1 MRRWRGFSL
10 VSALVLVLWAPTAS
24 LGATSPSTIP
34 VLRVFIP
41 GHFGGCT
48 TTSPGSSEALKDV
61 LSLVRPSAFLVN
73 PVGRLVGAGGPIT
86 SAELISDEPQT
97 VVLTIDPRFTWSNG
111 APFTVQDLIHRIEF
125 ARTSRAVWA
134 DGFHRIE
141 SYSIG
146 AHRKSLKLVFSQK
159 YASWP
164 TMFQGIEQVSA
175 PLNCDIS
182 QVAQRPSLGPYL
194 LESLNTDQA
203 VLVANPQYRVRSQQ
217 FRTII
222 ISAGQ
227 SPSETVGRP
236 IVDYRYAFSQMDAT
250 WLASLPGRSGK
261 ISASQRVVAVTF
273 SPRTPLTQDIDI
285 RKVLSLAIDR
295 HQVINTVF
303 GSFTQALSPA
313 TSSLVAQG
321 QIGYIP
327 KTTQSP
333 YLVAA
338 TTSTTIADT
347 TNGSGSH
354 GFDCVS
360 CASTVSSSKVTFS
373 SGRLRW
379 NGSGVTVRVAVGP
392 AESSR
397 LVSQRIASAWKQIGI
412 AVQIIGVSSDRLASQ
427 AVAGGDVEAA
437 VTSATTGHI
446 GLTAASWYGSRRTDT
461 VDFGWRNAVCDS
473 SATAAEANFNAS
485 TALDDWARCDTEIA
499 RQYWQRPIVSA
510 PYLLQWTN
518 TVVGVAPSNT
528 TRGFIDQ
535 IPLWSSLQ
543 RR

>member
-10 VSALVLVLWAPTAS
+10 VSALLLILWAPTATF
-24 LGATSPSTIP
+24 GATSPSTIP

-48 TTSPGSSEALKDV
+48 TTSSGSSEALKDV

-73 PVGRLVGAGGPIT
+73 PVGRLVGAGGPIA

-97 VVLTIDPRFTWSNG
+97 IVVTIDPRFTWSNG
-111 APFTVQDLIHRIEF
+111 APFTVHDLINRIEF
-125 ARTSRAVWA
+125 ARTSRAAWA

-146 AHRKSLKLVFSQK
+146 SHRKSLKLIFSQK

-164 TMFQGIEQVSA
+164 TMFQGIEQATA
-175 PLNCDIS
+175 PLNCDIT

-194 LESLNTDQA
+194 LESLNSDQA

-222 ISAGQ
+222 ITAGQ
-227 SPSETVGRP
+227 SPSATVGRP

-273 SPRTPLTQDIDI
+273 SPRTAITQDIDV

-295 HQVINTVF
+295 HQVINTVY
-303 GSFTQALSPA
+303 GSITQSLSPA
-313 TSSLVAQG
+313 TSSLLAQG
-321 QIGYIP
+321 QIGYVAKSIQAP
-327 KTTQSP
+327 F
-333 YLVAA
+333 LVTA
-338 TTSTTIADT
+338 TTSTTIANAA
-347 TNGSGSH
+347 NGSGSH
-354 GFDCVS
+354 GFECVS
-360 CASTVSSSKVTFS
+360 CASAVSSSTVSFS
-373 SGRLRW
+373 SGQLRW
-379 NGSGVTVRVAVGP
+379 YGSGVTVRLAVGP
-392 AESSR
+392 SESSR
-397 LVSQRIASAWKQIGI
+397 LVSQRIANAWRRIGVS
-412 AVQIIGVSSDRLASQ
+412 VQIIGVSSDRLASQ

-437 VTSATTGHI
+437 VTSAATSHI
-446 GLTAASWYGSRRTDT
+446 GVTATSWYGPRRSDT
-461 VDFGWRNAVCDS
+461 VDFGWRSAVCDS
-473 SATAAEANFNAS
+473 SSTAAEANFNAT
-485 TALDDWARCDTEIA
+485 TALEDWARCDDEIA
-499 RQYWQRPIVSA
+499 RQYWQRPIVSV